1 METQFFYN
9 CTLPYFGPLCQYKFD
24 EHEPYYTSLNE
35 IIHDSY
41 LFTYQS
47 DTFTCYIHLQC
58 NRGLVPIYLDWT
70 EICNGEFDCVNGEQ
84 DEEHC
89 WQLEINECQ
98 ANEYRC
104 QNGQCIPED
113 FFRDD
118 IYTPDCF
125 DISDENFQQN
135 STYKYCTAAEPT
147 FGCEDVACVIP
158 NIIDPLRS
166 LTSSCLVRR
175 YDFIKEQILI
185 KPNSTS
191 EFCWSLFKCFID
203 VSTIIENEECY
214 ELLRQNCNQ
223 TFYVPTES
231 SLSGGLYFTY
241 VTEKMSYLSLNP
253 ASPIYL
259 CVKDRFC
266 DKMLLLGKI
275 PFDRNISC
283 YLLEHFLPS
292 YNPQYSYPPLQ
303 LIEKFMSLDWACY
316 SIINNRSELCEKSNM
331 YQCINMSKCISRYRI
346 NDQIIDCLYGD
357 DEFFNLPR
365 DAQVVSQFGKF
376 FTCSQRNACIP
387 YRLVKDGIC
396 HCGEEFQTLCEDEN
410 PELIDAKKNI
420 SFQVVC
426 DSFVDLLPII
436 IGGRNETDETECE
449 QWSCNNSY
457 THCDG
462 HWNCLSGFDEIDCNP
477 TSLLNCSSKHHRCVS
492 AETNRLTCLPLDKAG
507 DGNIDYIGA
516 TDEPSLCQ
524 FREDLSR
531 WGPFY
536 CEGYFETRCIPITAL
551 CNNFNNCLSNDDERF
566 CEKNNLTTFTSICET
581 PYASIRSNAEK
592 FICEYPYQTERW
604 PIVHFSLGEIG
615 SSSEPILHIDDKT
628 VTQHSL
634 NTRRYEQL
642 CHRGL
647 HVRLWL
653 DKKKNLTTI
662 ICLCPPSFYGDLCQY
677 QNQRVSLTIQFR
689 SLSDVWRTPFAV
701 VISLIDDS
709 YDRTI
714 HSVEQLMYL
723 PIRDCQRK
731 FNVYLLYSTRPKNQS
746 KNYSIHIDFY
756 EKISLAYRGSFLL
769 SIPFQ
774 FLPINR
780 LAVHLNITSDRDIA
794 DSCSKHQCVHGQCI
808 KYMNVPMRMT
818 FCRCHQGW
826 SGRSCTIP
834 HHCTCSSNSLCTG
847 VLANNRSICVCR
859 IGHFGPRCLLMNP
872 VCQLNGNATCKN
884 GGQCIPQ
891 QEYVHSNKKYTCIC
905 RNGFTGERCENH
917 DVKITISFHKDI
929 KLPLTM
935 LVHFIQVKKSA
946 AHERATTFKTIPP
959 DQDSVTLY
967 WSHPFHIVFIEL
979 FNKNYY
985 LAVIQRLYKRS
996 LFINKRI
1003 DSKYRCKH
1011 ISELFNE
1018 TMVKLHLVRRI
1029 KYYHLP
1035 CQQKLSVN
1043 LSCFYDDVHLCLC
1056 ENDGHQRSANCFKFE
1071 HDMKLDCLGQGSCE
1085 NGGRCFQDSPN
1096 CAQTS
1101 VCICAT
1107 CVYGKICQ
1115 FIRTIFR
1122 IPPDEV

>member
-1 METQFFYN
+1 LTSNNNASSETQFFYN
-9 CTLPYFGPLCQYKFD
+9 CTLPYFGPLCQYTFD
-24 EHEPYYTSLNE
+24 EYEPYCTSLNE
-35 IIHDSY
+35 IIHNSY

-47 DTFTCYIHLQC
+47 DTFTCYIHLKC
-58 NRGLVPIYLDWT
+58 NRGPLPICLDWT
-70 EICNGEFDCVNGEQ
+70 EICN
-84 DEEHC
+84 
-89 WQLEINECQ
+89 EINECQ

-118 IYTPDCF
+118 IYIPDCF
-125 DISDENFQQN
+125 DTSDENFQQN
-135 STYKYCTAAEPT
+135 STYTYCTTTEPT

-191 EFCWSLFKCFID
+191 EFCWSLFKCFIN
-203 VSTIIENEECY
+203 VPTIIENEECDKFCRKPNCN

-223 TFYVPTES
+223 NFYIPTES
-231 SLSGGLYFTY
+231 NLLGGLYLTY
-241 VTEKMSYLSLNP
+241 VTEKMSYSSLNP
-253 ASPIYL
+253 ASPIYV

-275 PFDRNISC
+275 PFDKNISC

-292 YNPQYSYPPLQ
+292 YNPQYSYSPLQ
-303 LIEKFMSLDWACY
+303 LIEKFMLLDWACY
-316 SIINNRSELCEKSNM
+316 SIINNGSELCEKPNM
-331 YQCINMSKCISRYRI
+331 YQCINMSKCISRYRL

-365 DAQVVSQFGKF
+365 DDQVVSQFGKC
-376 FTCSQRNACIP
+376 FTCSQRNVCIP
-387 YRLVKDGIC
+387 YRLVKDGVC
-396 HCGEEFQTLCEDEN
+396 DCGEEFQTLCEDEN
-410 PELIDAKKNI
+410 PELIDVKKNI
-420 SFQVVC
+420 SFQ
-426 DSFVDLLPII
+426 
-436 IGGRNETDETECE
+436 
-449 QWSCNNSY
+449 
-457 THCDG
+457 
-462 HWNCLSGFDEIDCNP
+462 NCLNGFDEIDCNP
-477 TSLLNCSSKHHRCVS
+477 TPLLNCSSKHHLCVS
-492 AETNRLTCLPLDKAG
+492 VETNRLTCLPLDKAG
-507 DGNIDYIGA
+507 DGNIDCLGA

-536 CEGYFETRCIPITAL
+536 CEGYFETRCIPITVL
-551 CNNFNNCLSNDDERF
+551 CNNFNNCLSNEDERF

-581 PYASIRSNAEK
+581 PYASIRSDAEK

-628 VTQHSL
+628 VIQHSL

-653 DKKKNLTTI
+653 NKKKNLTTI

-677 QNQRVSLTIQFR
+677 QNQRVSLTLQFR
-689 SLSDVWRTPFAV
+689 SLSDVWRTPFAI

-709 YDRTI
+709 YERTI

-746 KNYSIHIDFY
+746 KNDSIHIDFY

-780 LAVHLNITSDRDIA
+780 LVVQLNITYDRDIV
-794 DSCSKHQCVHGQCI
+794 DSCTEHQCVHGQCI
-808 KYMNVPMRMT
+808 KYTNVPMRMT

-834 HHCTCSSNSLCTG
+834 RHCTCSSNSLCTG

-859 IGHFGPRCLLMNP
+859 IGSFGPRCLLMNP
-872 VCQLNGNATCKN
+872 VCQLNGNPTCKN

-891 QEYVHSNKKYTCIC
+891 EEYVHSDKKYTCIC

-929 KLPLTM
+929 KLPLTI
-935 LVHFIQVKKSA
+935 LVHFIQVKKGA

-959 DQDSVTLY
+959 NQDSVSLY

-985 LAVIQRLYKRS
+985 LTVIQRLYQRS
-996 LFINKRI
+996 LVINKRI
-1003 DSKYRCKH
+1003 NSKDRCKH

-1018 TMVKLHLVRRI
+1018 TMVQLHLVRRI

-1071 HDMKLDCLGQGSCE
+1071 HDMKLDC
-1085 NGGRCFQDSPN
+1085 
-1096 CAQTS
+1096 
-1101 VCICAT
+1101 
-1107 CVYGKICQ
+1107 
-1115 FIRTIFR
+1115 
-1122 IPPDEV
+1122 